1 MNVIKY
7 LACLFNKVKEI
18 NIMSFRKMMR
28 VHGLCSKFIRASY
41 QIR

>member
-7 LACLFNKVKEI
+7 LACLFKKVKEI
-18 NIMSFRKMMR
+18 NTMSFRKTMR